1 MKIRQITLKNYRNYE
16 TCAVSF
22 SPKLN
27 LIIGPNGQGKTNL
40 LEALYVSGFGKSF
53 RTSKDVEWIKL
64 GEEATFIRLEYEKMG
79 QSGQIEIKLLKNK
92 KKEIKVNGVHLT
104 KMSELI
110 GYLNLVLFSPED
122 LRLVK
127 ESPGERRKFIDREL
141 SHISPAYCHHLIRY
155 NKILDQRNTALK
167 QMNFQKKLSPELLD
181 IWDEQLAEFGAHLI
195 LRRHD
200 FIEKLSPV
208 SAQIHSEITEE
219 KENLFVN
226 YICSIKITNFKEY
239 DTIKSDFLETLS
251 KNRLK
256 DYERGFTQYGPH
268 RDDLGLEIDGKE
280 LRTYGSQGQQRT
292 AALALKLSEIEII
305 YNVVGEYPVLLLD
318 DVMSELDV
326 RRQNYLIKT
335 FDKVQTIITTTEVG
349 QIYRDH
355 LQSGR
360 LFEVSEGSIL

>member
-1 MKIRQITLKNYRNYE
+1 MIIRQIALKNYRNYE
-16 TCAVSF
+16 QASVLF
-22 SPKLN
+22 SPHLN
-27 LIIGPNGQGKTNL
+27 LIVGSNGQGKTNI
-40 LEALYVSGFGKSF
+40 LESLYVSGFGKSF
-53 RTSKDVEWIKL
+53 RTSKDTEWIQL
-64 GEEATFIRLEYEKMG
+64 GQEVSFIRLEYEKMG
-79 QSGQIEIKLLKNK
+79 QVGQIDIKLLKNK

-110 GYLNLVLFSPED
+110 GYLNIVLFSPED

-141 SHISPAYCHHLIRY
+141 SHISPAYCHHLIKY
-155 NKILDQRNTALK
+155 NKILDQRNSALK
-167 QMNFQKKLSPELLD
+167 QMNFQKKIAPELLD

-195 LRRHD
+195 LRRYE
-200 FIEKLSPV
+200 FIEKLKPIS
-208 SAQIHSEITEE
+208 SKIHSEITEE

-239 DTIKSDFLETLS
+239 DTIKSDFLDTLS
-251 KNRLK
+251 KNRVK
-256 DYERGFTQYGPH
+256 DYERGFTHYGPH

-305 YNVVGEYPVLLLD
+305 YNIVGEYPVLLLD

-355 LQSGR
+355 LQSGKV
-360 LFEVSEGSIL
+360 FEVADGKIL